1 MGPPHIGA
9 RSLALLFEFRRQL
22 HLFGK
27 LIAEH
32 LGEASILIFV
42 RVNLPPVVAPLALL
56 SIGVDL
62 EGNSAANQI
71 ASPVL
76 LFVKHIV
83 PLSVAIG

>member
-1 MGPPHIGA
+1 MGPPHIWA
-9 RSLALLFEFRRQL
+9 CSLALLFKFRGQL

-32 LGEASILIFV
+32 LGEASILILV

-56 SIGVDL
+56 SIRVDL

-83 PLSVAIG
+83 PLGIAIG